1 MAKPWRNEL
10 QRIAA
15 LLLAGVFVGVIAGN
29 IVFGL
34 LIFITAYLCWHLYN
48 VHRLVSG
55 LGAGKK
61 FRLPQTG
68 SIWDEVFE
76 HIYRMQQRNRK
87 RKRNLRRLLKR
98 FHKMSDALPDAI
110 VELAPDSD
118 QIEWWNDAA
127 SGFLGFKF
135 PRDSGQQITNVLRSP
150 VFLDYLQQPDNYEQ
164 GIEIPSPVDED
175 LTLRVR
181 IISYSGNRRLLVARD
196 MTRTQRLERTRQDFV
211 ANVSHELR
219 SPLTVISGYLETL
232 LEEQGF
238 GEEYTRQLR
247 SMQRQTGR
255 MNRIVDD
262 LMLLSR
268 LETEIPQADPE
279 PVLVYRLI
287 DSIINQ
293 ARELSGA
300 DEHVIELD
308 VDSGLCL
315 KGREPELYSAFSNLV
330 FNAVRYTPPRG
341 LITIRWNRAD
351 DEAVFSVEDAG
362 AGIASHHIPRLT
374 ERFYRID
381 TGRSRS
387 AGGTG
392 LGLAIVKHVLLRHKG
407 WLVIESEIN
416 RGSEFSC
423 HFPSERCTSCDH
435 HYVGGEPSWADA
447 KTDCQPSIGVTEN
460 VRHTG

>member
-1 MAKPWRNEL
+1 MAKSWRKEL

-15 LLLAGVFVGVIAGN
+15 LLLAGVFVGAIAGN
-29 IVFGL
+29 IVLGL

-55 LGAGKK
+55 LDAGKK
-61 FRLPQTG
+61 FRLPDTG
-68 SIWDEVFE
+68 SIWDDVFE

-118 QIEWWNDAA
+118 QIEWWNNAA
-127 SGFLGFKF
+127 AGFFGFKF
-135 PRDSGQQITNVLRSP
+135 PRDSGQRITNVLRSP
-150 VFLDYLQQPDNYEQ
+150 FFLDYLQQPDNYEQ

-181 IISYSGNRRLLVARD
+181 VITHSGNRRLLVARD

-232 LEEQGF
+232 LDEQGF
-238 GEEYTRQLR
+238 GEEYAKQLR
-247 SMQRQTGR
+247 SMAQQTGR

-287 DSIINQ
+287 DSIVNQ

-300 DEHVIELD
+300 DEHVIETD
-308 VDSGLCL
+308 VDSGLCV

-330 FNAVRYTPPRG
+330 FNAVRYTPAGG
-341 LITIRWNRAD
+341 LITIRWKRAD

-362 AGIASHHIPRLT
+362 VGIASYHIPRLT
-374 ERFYRID
+374 ERFYRVD

-387 AGGTG
+387 DGGTG
-392 LGLAIVKHVLLRHKG
+392 LGLAIVKHVLLRHEG
-407 WLVIESEIN
+407 WLEIDSEVDH
-416 RGSEFSC
+416 GSVFRC
-423 HFPSERCTSCDH
+423 HFPSQRCSECEH
-435 HYVGGEPSWADA
+435 CSFGLFQPALGFAD
-447 KTDCQPSIGVTEN
+447 KGNS
-460 VRHTG
+460 